1 MFGHASAVYQVYVRL
16 QAEHLLECRD
26 RTEFLGG
33 ERMIDL
39 RSDTVTKPTDE
50 MRKAMAR
57 ADVGDDVYGEDPTV
71 NRLQDMAANML
82 GKRFALF
89 VPSGTMANQL
99 AIRSQAQPGQ
109 EIIVESKSHIVR
121 YEQGAAGALAGVQ
134 LHWIYGERGVMS
146 AEQVEAAI
154 RPNDPHSVTTALI
167 CLENTH
173 NAGGGT
179 IYPLSTIERIRTIAV
194 RHRIP
199 MHLDGARLFNAV
211 AATTLPP
218 TVYAQHFETVSICLS
233 KGLGAPVGSLLLSND
248 QQVIDRARRFRRM
261 YGGGMRQ
268 AGIIAAAGI
277 YALERHITRL
287 KTDHEHAKSSLASSN
302 RSPRSKSCLS
312 MWRRTSLFS
321 TSSMSNA
328 LPPNWWPRSKIT
340 ACSSIRWVETPTE
353 QSHT

>member
-1 MFGHASAVYQVYVRL
+1 
-16 QAEHLLECRD
+16 
-26 RTEFLGG
+26 
-33 ERMIDL
+33 MIDL

-71 NRLQDMAANML
+71 NRLQEMAGTML
-82 GKRFALF
+82 SKRFCLF

-99 AIRSQAQPGQ
+99 AIRIQTQPGQ
-109 EIIVESKSHIVR
+109 EVIVESTSHIVR

-134 LHWIYGERGVMS
+134 LHWVPGERGILT

-154 RPNDPHSVTTALI
+154 RPTDPHSITTALI

-179 IYPLSTIERIRTIAV
+179 IYPLSTIEKIRAVAV
-194 RHRIP
+194 RHGIP

-218 TVYAQHFETVSICLS
+218 SAYAQHFETVSLCLS

-248 QQVIDRARRFRRM
+248 PKLVERARRFRRM
-261 YGGGMRQ
+261 YGGAMRQ
-268 AGIIAAAGI
+268 AGVLAAAGI
-277 YALERHITRL
+277 YALERHVARL
-287 KTDHEHAKSSLASSN
+287 KTDHEHAKKLARLLQQIPAIQIAPQHVETN
-302 RSPRSKSCLS
+302 IVIFDILDERRSPSELVAALKEQGVLINSVGGKSYRAVTHLDIAEPQIEEAVAAFT
-312 MWRRTSLFS
+312 RV
-321 TSSMSNA
+321 
-328 LPPNWWPRSKIT
+328 LPR
-340 ACSSIRWVETPTE
+340 
-353 QSHT
+353 

>member
-1 MFGHASAVYQVYVRL
+1 
-16 QAEHLLECRD
+16 
-26 RTEFLGG
+26 
-33 ERMIDL
+33 MIDL

-57 ADVGDDVYGEDPTV
+57 AEVGDDVYGEDPTV
-71 NRLQDMAANML
+71 NQLQDMAANML

-99 AIRSQAQPGQ
+99 AIRSQSQPGQ

-167 CLENTH
+167 CIENTH

-194 RHRIP
+194 RHGIP

-248 QQVIDRARRFRRM
+248 QQVIERARRFRRM
-261 YGGGMRQ
+261 YGGAMRQ
-268 AGIIAAAGI
+268 AGIVAAAGI
-277 YALERHITRL
+277 YALERHVTRL
-287 KTDHEHAKSSLASSN
+287 KTDHEHAKKLARLLQQIPAIHIVPQHVETN
-302 RSPRSKSCLS
+302 ILIFDIIDD
-312 MWRRTSLFS
+312 RR
-321 TSSMSNA
+321 
-328 LPPNWWPRSKIT
+328 
-340 ACSSIRWVETPTE
+340 TPTE
-353 QSHT
+353 LVAALKEQGVLINALGGNSYRAVTHLNIAGKQIDEAAAIFAKVLSR

>member
-1 MFGHASAVYQVYVRL
+1 
-16 QAEHLLECRD
+16 
-26 RTEFLGG
+26 
-33 ERMIDL
+33 MIDL

-57 ADVGDDVYGEDPTV
+57 AEVGDDVYGEDPTV
-71 NRLQDMAANML
+71 NRLQDMAATML

-261 YGGGMRQ
+261 YGGAMRQ
-268 AGIIAAAGI
+268 AGIVAAAGI
-277 YALERHITRL
+277 YALDRHVTRL
-287 KTDHEHAKSSLASSN
+287 KTDHEHAKKLARLLQQIPAIHIVPQHVETN
-302 RSPRSKSCLS
+302 ILIFDIIDE
-312 MWRRTSLFS
+312 RR
-321 TSSMSNA
+321 
-328 LPPNWWPRSKIT
+328 
-340 ACSSIRWVETPTE
+340 TPTE
-353 QSHT
+353 LVAALKEQGVLINALGGNTYRAVTHLNIAEKHIDEAAAIFTKILSR

>member
-1 MFGHASAVYQVYVRL
+1 
-16 QAEHLLECRD
+16 
-26 RTEFLGG
+26 
-33 ERMIDL
+33 MIDL

-57 ADVGDDVYGEDPTV
+57 AEVGDDVYGEDPTV

-134 LHWIYGERGVMS
+134 LHWIYGERGVMT

-179 IYPLSTIERIRTIAV
+179 IYPLSTIERIRAIAV
-194 RHRIP
+194 RHGIP

-218 TVYAQHFETVSICLS
+218 TVYAQHFETVSLCLS

-261 YGGGMRQ
+261 YGGAMRQ
-268 AGIIAAAGI
+268 AGIVAAAGI
-277 YALERHITRL
+277 YALERHVTRL
-287 KTDHEHAKSSLASSN
+287 KTDHEHAKKLARLLQQIPAIHIVPQHVETN
-302 RSPRSKSCLS
+302 ILIFDIIDE
-312 MWRRTSLFS
+312 RRTPAELVAALKEQGVLI
-321 TSSMSNA
+321 NA
-328 LPPNWWPRSKIT
+328 LGGNTYRAVTHLNIAGKQIEEAAAIFTKVLS
-340 ACSSIRWVETPTE
+340 R
-353 QSHT
+353 

>member
-1 MFGHASAVYQVYVRL
+1 
-16 QAEHLLECRD
+16 
-26 RTEFLGG
+26 
-33 ERMIDL
+33 MIDL

-50 MRKAMAR
+50 MRKAMSR
-57 ADVGDDVYGEDPTV
+57 ADVGEDVYGEDPTV

-99 AIRSQAQPGQ
+99 AIRSQSQPGQ

-261 YGGGMRQ
+261 YGGAMRQ
-268 AGIIAAAGI
+268 AGIVAAAGI

-287 KTDHEHAKSSLASSN
+287 KTDHEHAKKLA
-302 RSPRSKSCLS
+302 RLLQQIP
-312 MWRRTSLFS
+312 
-321 TSSMSNA
+321 A
-328 LPPNWWPRSKIT
+328 IQIVPQH
-340 ACSSIRWVETPTE
+340 VETNIIIFDIIDEQRTPTE
-353 QSHT
+353 LVAALKEQGVLINTLGGNTYRAVTHLNIAGKQIDEAAGIFTKVLSR

>member
-1 MFGHASAVYQVYVRL
+1 
-16 QAEHLLECRD
+16 
-26 RTEFLGG
+26 
-33 ERMIDL
+33 MIDL

-50 MRKAMAR
+50 MRKVMAR

-99 AIRSQAQPGQ
+99 AIRSQTQPGQ

-154 RPNDPHSVTTALI
+154 RPNDSHSVTTALI

-194 RHRIP
+194 RHKIP

-261 YGGGMRQ
+261 YGGAMRQ

-287 KTDHEHAKSSLASSN
+287 KTDHEHAKKLARLLQQIPAIHIVPQHVETN
-302 RSPRSKSCLS
+302 IVIFDIIDE
-312 MWRRTSLFS
+312 RR
-321 TSSMSNA
+321 
-328 LPPNWWPRSKIT
+328 
-340 ACSSIRWVETPTE
+340 TPTE
-353 QSHT
+353 LVTALKEQGVLINALGGNTYRAVTHLNIVAKQIDEAVGIFTKVLSR

>member
-1 MFGHASAVYQVYVRL
+1 
-16 QAEHLLECRD
+16 
-26 RTEFLGG
+26 
-33 ERMIDL
+33 MIDL

-154 RPNDPHSVTTALI
+154 RPNDTHSVTTALI

-261 YGGGMRQ
+261 YGGAMRQ
-268 AGIIAAAGI
+268 AGIVAAAGI
-277 YALERHITRL
+277 YALERHVARL
-287 KTDHEHAKSSLASSN
+287 KTDHEHAKKLA
-302 RSPRSKSCLS
+302 RLLQQIP
-312 MWRRTSLFS
+312 
-321 TSSMSNA
+321 A
-328 LPPNWWPRSKIT
+328 IQIVPQH
-340 ACSSIRWVETPTE
+340 VETNIVIFDVIDEQRTPTE
-353 QSHT
+353 LVAALKDHGVLINTLGGNTYRAVTHLNIAGKQIDEAAGIFAKVLSR

>member
-1 MFGHASAVYQVYVRL
+1 
-16 QAEHLLECRD
+16 
-26 RTEFLGG
+26 
-33 ERMIDL
+33 MIDL

-261 YGGGMRQ
+261 YGGAMRQ

-287 KTDHEHAKSSLASSN
+287 KTDHEHAKKLA
-302 RSPRSKSCLS
+302 RLLQQIP
-312 MWRRTSLFS
+312 TIQIV
-321 TSSMSNA
+321 
-328 LPPNWWPRSKIT
+328 PQH
-340 ACSSIRWVETPTE
+340 VETNIVIFDIINEQRTPTE
-353 QSHT
+353 LVAALKDHGVLINTLGGNTYRAVTHLNIAGKQIDEAAGIFTKVLSR

>member
-1 MFGHASAVYQVYVRL
+1 
-16 QAEHLLECRD
+16 
-26 RTEFLGG
+26 
-33 ERMIDL
+33 MIDL

-71 NRLQDMAANML
+71 NRLQDMAGAML
-82 GKRFALF
+82 GKRFCLF

-99 AIRSQAQPGQ
+99 AIRIQTQPGQ
-109 EIIVESKSHIVR
+109 EVIVESTSHIVR

-134 LHWIYGERGVMS
+134 LHWVPGERGIIT

-154 RPNDPHSVTTALI
+154 RPTDPHTITTALI

-179 IYPLSTIERIRTIAV
+179 IFPLSTIEKIRTVAV
-194 RHRIP
+194 RHGIP

-218 TVYAQHFETVSICLS
+218 TAYAQHFETISLCLS

-248 QQVIDRARRFRRM
+248 PKLIERARRFRRM
-261 YGGGMRQ
+261 YGGAMRQ
-268 AGIIAAAGI
+268 AGVLAAAGI
-277 YALERHITRL
+277 YALERHVARL
-287 KTDHEHAKSSLASSN
+287 KTDHEHAKKLARLLQQIPAIQIAPQHVETN
-302 RSPRSKSCLS
+302 IVIFDILDEGRSPSELVAALKEQGVLINSVGGKSYRAVTHLDIAEPQIEEAVVAFT
-312 MWRRTSLFS
+312 RV
-321 TSSMSNA
+321 
-328 LPPNWWPRSKIT
+328 LPR
-340 ACSSIRWVETPTE
+340 
-353 QSHT
+353 